1 MSRLMDRIRRALGYE
16 VLDTTE
22 HDAADKRLEAQK
34 VRISALDARIQA
46 QNAAPVKTPR
56 RRATDA

>member
-1 MSRLMDRIRRALGYE
+1 MDRIRRALGYE